1 MTANNITDGK
11 VQTLPIKPL
20 KTHAGE
26 AGRRS
31 SITSFD
37 DMLKA
42 QGTCLMLAIC
52 QNRKCSIHG
61 ITDYKFHVPHQIL
74 ACLMI

>member
-11 VQTLPIKPL
+11 VQALPIKPL

-31 SITSFD
+31 SITS
-37 DMLKA
+37 LS
-42 QGTCLMLAIC
+42 L
-52 QNRKCSIHG
+52 IH
-61 ITDYKFHVPHQIL
+61 I
-74 ACLMI
+74 